1 MRALSSAELL
11 DVWELGAAL
20 PPVQRAV
27 ALLAAGYRD
36 SSAEDTSPEAL
47 ADWSVGRRDAG
58 LLRLREHTFGPRL
71 AAVADCPGCGERLE
85 LAFEAEEIRAVP
97 PPGTVGGELSLAQGG
112 WELRFRL
119 PTSRDLAAVAAA
131 EDGRAALLRRCL
143 LAAPPDGEFPGG
155 ELPDELA
162 AAVEERM
169 AEADPQA
176 RVLLDLTCPAC
187 RRQWQAPFEIDTYF
201 WSELDAWARRT
212 LREVHDLAS
221 AYGWSEAEILGMSAA
236 RRHLYLGMVGA

>member
-11 DVWELGAAL
+11 DAWERAAAL

-36 SSAEDTSPEAL
+36 SSSEETSPEAL

-58 LLRLREHTFGPRL
+58 LLRLRERTFGPRL

-85 LAFEAEEIRAVP
+85 LAFDAEEIRAE
-97 PPGTVGGELSLAQGG
+97 PGAGDGELSLSQGG

-119 PTSRDLAAVAAA
+119 PTSRDLAAVAEA
-131 EDGRAALLRRCL
+131 EDGRQALLRRCL
-143 LAAPPDGEFPGG
+143 IAAPPAE
-155 ELPDELA
+155 ELPDELVA
-162 AAVEERM
+162 AIEERM

-176 RVLLDLTCPAC
+176 RVLLDLSCPAC
-187 RRQWQAPFEIDTYF
+187 NRRWQAPFDIDAYF

-212 LREVHDLAS
+212 LCEVHALAS
-221 AYGWSEAEILGMSAA
+221 AYGWSEAEILGMSAP

>member
-11 DVWELGAAL
+11 DAWERAATL

-36 SSAEDTSPEAL
+36 SSSEDTSSEETSPEAL
-47 ADWSVGRRDAG
+47 ADWSIGRRDAG
-58 LLRLREHTFGPRL
+58 LLRLRERTFGSRL

-85 LAFEAEEIRAVP
+85 LAFDVEEIRAVP
-97 PPGTVGGELSLAQGG
+97 GAVDGELSLSQGG

-119 PTSRDLAAVAAA
+119 PTSRDLAAVAEA
-131 EDGRAALLRRCL
+131 EDGRQALLRRCL
-143 LAAPPDGEFPGG
+143 LAAPPAE
-155 ELPDELA
+155 ELPAELV

-176 RVLLDLTCPAC
+176 RVLLDLSCPAC
-187 RRQWQAPFEIDTYF
+187 DRRWQAPFEIDAYF

-212 LREVHDLAS
+212 LREVHALAS
-221 AYGWSEAEILGMSAA
+221 AYGWSEAEILAMSAP
-236 RRHLYLGMVGA
+236 RRHLYLGMVGV